1 MRVQITLTGDLAE
14 QFVEE
19 KREIE
24 AELGHEVSRPVA
36 LSLMINTPD
45 SVASTSI

>member
-19 KREIE
+19 KKK
-24 AELGHEVSRPVA
+24 S
-36 LSLMINTPD
+36 NQN
-45 SVASTSI
+45 SVMR